1 MKDFFDHMVYERL
14 SLSIDKGRVYELNG
28 DTCKVKSLTGTR
40 DYLRCSLTS
49 KVENSMEVLKVIPKI
64 GSVVTVGIL
73 KDNAT
78 IILQTSEVE
87 AVEYTI
93 GTTRLLINKQGYI
106 LERDG
111 ENLSK
116 CLSDLID
123 EINKIVIIYGNDI
136 NRPSMNVIKKR
147 IQTIL
152 K

>member
-73 KDNAT
+73 KDNAEVL
-78 IILQTSEVE
+78 LQTSEVE
-87 AVEYTI
+87 AVEYTT

-136 NRPSMNVIKKR
+136 NRPSMNAIKKR

>member
-1 MKDFFDHMVYERL
+1 MKDFLDHMVEERL

-28 DTCKVKSLTGTR
+28 DTCKVKSLTGAR
-40 DYLRCSLTS
+40 NYLRCSITS
-49 KVENSMEVLKVIPKI
+49 KVENENEFLKVIPKV

-87 AVEYTI
+87 VIEYNTE
-93 GTTRLLINKQGYI
+93 TTRMHIDKQGYI
-106 LERDG
+106 LEKDG
-111 ENLSK
+111 ENIGN
-116 CLSDLID
+116 CLGDLID

-136 NRPSMNVIKKR
+136 NRAAMKAIKKR

-152 K
+152 I

>member
-40 DYLRCSLTS
+40 DYLCCSLTS
-49 KVENSMEVLKVIPKI
+49 KVENSMEVLKVTPKI

-73 KDNAT
+73 KDNAEVL
-78 IILQTSEVE
+78 LQTSEVE
-87 AVEYTI
+87 AVEYTT

-136 NRPSMNVIKKR
+136 NRPSMNAIKKR

>member
-49 KVENSMEVLKVIPKI
+49 KVENSMEVLKVTPKI

-73 KDNAT
+73 KDNAEVL
-78 IILQTSEVE
+78 LQTSEVE
-87 AVEYTI
+87 AVEYTT

-136 NRPSMNVIKKR
+136 NRPSMNAIKKR